1 MSPCD
6 DENMAACYLWPDRSA
21 NGRRSG
27 SDTLKQ
33 MTRSLYEQPPFRAAA
48 GTEFR
53 PGGLG
58 LTAELAGECGLRP
71 GQLVLDVG
79 CGVGAT
85 ASFLAEH
92 YGVTAVGLDCSAPS
106 VDEATHRDERVTWI
120 LGRAQ
125 QIAYPDEHFD
135 AVFCEC
141 FLSTQ
146 EDAIEVLQEM
156 RRVLRPAGFL
166 AVTDLYLRTPE
177 TASSLSSLP
186 ADTCLRSAASKD
198 VTLALFESAG
208 FEVSFWRDRSD
219 ALRALMASLV
229 FAYGSAAAFW
239 DAALGEYAGLRAT
252 VEHSRPGYYLLVA
265 RRRGADK

>member
-1 MSPCD
+1 
-6 DENMAACYLWPDRSA
+6 MA
-21 NGRRSG
+21 
-27 SDTLKQ
+27 Q
-33 MTRSLYEQPPFRAAA
+33 SLYEQPPFRSAA

-53 PGGLG
+53 PGGLD

-71 GQLVLDVG
+71 GQRVLDVG

-85 ASFLAEH
+85 ASFLAER
-92 YGVTAVGLDCSAPS
+92 YGVAAVGLDCSAPS
-106 VDEATHRDERVTWI
+106 VDEAKHRDGRVTWVH
-120 LGRAQ
+120 GRAQ
-125 QIAYPDEHFD
+125 HVAYPDEHFD

-146 EDAIEVLQEM
+146 DDPARVLQEI

-177 TASSLSSLP
+177 VPSSLSSLP
-186 ADTCLRSAASKD
+186 AETCLRGATSIEA
-198 VTLALFESAG
+198 TLALFDSAG
-208 FEVSFWRDRSD
+208 FEVSSWRDRSD
-219 ALRALMASLV
+219 ALAALMASLV

-239 DAALGEYAGLRAT
+239 DGALGESAGLRAT

-265 RRRGADK
+265 RRRGVDK

>member
-1 MSPCD
+1 MS
-6 DENMAACYLWPDRSA
+6 S
-21 NGRRSG
+21 
-27 SDTLKQ
+27 
-33 MTRSLYEQPPFRAAA
+33 SLYEQPPFRAAA

-53 PGGLG
+53 PGGLQ

-71 GQLVLDVG
+71 GQRVLDVG

-85 ASFLAEH
+85 ASLLAQR
-92 YGVTAVGLDCSAPS
+92 YGVTAVGMDCSASS
-106 VDEATHRDERVTWI
+106 VDEAAQRDRRVTWV

-141 FLSTQ
+141 FLSAQ
-146 EDAIEVLQEM
+146 DDPAQVLREI
-156 RRVLRPAGFL
+156 RRVLCPPGFL

-177 TASSLSSLP
+177 AADSFGSLP
-186 ADTCLRSAASKD
+186 ADTCLRGAASKEA
-198 VTLALFESAG
+198 TLALFESAG
-208 FEVSFWRDRSD
+208 FEVSVWRDRSD
-219 ALRALMASLV
+219 TLTALMASLV

-239 DAALGEYAGLRAT
+239 KDALGEYAGLRAA

-265 RRRGADK
+265 RRRGVDK